1 MSCSCWSRIRSLRE
15 KITRL
20 EALIK
25 KLEDLILQG
34 EAVYDSLKD
43 VPSVMDST
51 IISGKTYDEG
61 SLSSCLS
68 TINSAVSTCGTLIG
82 KCRQKIGECHEE
94 ISKINDHHNRF
105 HVEDDDDKPSSV
117 DRSGRGG
124 GR

>member
-1 MSCSCWSRIRSLRE
+1 MSCSCFSRIRSLRE

-34 EAVYDSLKD
+34 EAVCDSLKD

-51 IISGKTYDEG
+51 IISGKTFDEG

-68 TINSAVSTCGTLIG
+68 TIKSAVSTCVTLIG
-82 KCRQKIGECHEE
+82 KCNQKISECRTE
-94 ISKINDHHNRF
+94 ISNIKSHHNKF
-105 HVEDDDDKPSSV
+105 HVEKDDDETSSV
-117 DRSGRGG
+117 DSSGNG